1 MPFKMQ
7 NELMQIPW
15 LDSQSPL
22 PPAESAQKLGTPLAG
37 LVAAGGGL
45 STARLQEAYQHGM
58 FPWFSKGQ
66 PVLWWSPDPRML
78 LHTSEFQLHRSL
90 RKTLQEF
97 HQNPS
102 CEIRFNSSFSRVIGY
117 CASSPRQGQS
127 GTWIVPEM
135 ISAYEALHL
144 AGFAHSIETWIEGQL
159 VGGLYCVAIG
169 HAVFGESMFTHQS
182 NASKIALAALVA
194 FARAHKISWI
204 DCQQNT
210 KHLASLGAREIPR
223 SEFLQKIRE
232 ADNKPVDAWC
242 FDPSYWDLLFSKRE
256 LP

>member
-1 MPFKMQ
+1 MPLKMQ

-15 LDSQSPL
+15 LETQTPL
-22 PPAESAQKLGTPLAG
+22 PPAVSAQKIGTPLAG

-45 STARLQEAYQHGM
+45 STARLQEAYRHGM
-58 FPWFSKGQ
+58 FPWFSEGQ

-78 LHTSEFQLHRSL
+78 LRTDEFRLHRSL
-90 RKTLQEF
+90 LKSLKAFREAPK
-97 HQNPS
+97 
-102 CEIRFNSSFSRVIGY
+102 CEIRFNSAFGRVIRH

-135 ISAYEALHL
+135 ISAYEALHV
-144 AGFAHSIETWIEGQL
+144 AGFAHSIETWIEGHL
-159 VGGLYCVAIG
+159 VGGLYCVAVG
-169 HAVFGESMFTHQS
+169 HAVFGESMFAHQS

-194 FARAHKISWI
+194 FARAHKVEWI

-210 KHLASLGAREIPR
+210 KHLASLGAKEIPR
-223 SEFLQKIRE
+223 SDFLQKIRE
-232 ADNKPVDAWC
+232 TNSKPLDAWC
-242 FDPSYWDLLFSKRE
+242 FEPSYWDLLLSKKE